1 MHVQVIRL
9 VEVRTRVATA
19 HFNRMDFPPN
29 AAVGLNILGMPES
42 RNNIILH
49 LTNGDE
55 SESDFDSGASS
66 EWSESDGE
74 AE

>member
-9 VEVRTRVATA
+9 EEVRTRVATD
-19 HFNRMDFPPN
+19 HFNRMHFRTN
-29 AAVGLNILGMPES
+29 ATVGLNILGMPES

-55 SESDFDSGASS
+55 SESDFDSGESS
-66 EWSESDGE
+66 EWPESDDE
-74 AE
+74 SE